1 MKTPA
6 VLRAAGRAIKLATT
20 HAQVAQTPHEVV
32 WTLNKAKLY
41 RYVSPVPAAERHPVP
56 LLLVFALMN
65 RPSIFDLRPGA
76 SFVEHM
82 VGKGYD
88 VFLLD
93 WGCPGPEDAGHGF
106 DTYALDYLP
115 RAIRKMRAL
124 TGAERFSMVGWCIGA
139 IITTIYAAL
148 RPHDGLENLVL
159 LTAPLDFTRRD
170 KLTFARWTD
179 PRWYDLDLVLEAYGN
194 MPGELIDY
202 GARALKPV
210 ENYLTSNLRIAE
222 NLDDPKIVESWHAMN
237 TWVTDLI
244 PIAGA
249 AFRTLIRDLYQDNR
263 LIRGELVVRGE
274 RVDLS
279 RIEAKLLTVIAEEDH
294 IVPPCQSET
303 IVDLVGSKDKTLVRV
318 SGGHIGVMA
327 GSGAKKGTWP
337 KIESWLAARSGE
349 ASAQPVA
356 NERSER
362 ERANQH

>member
-1 MKTPA
+1 MKTPK
-6 VLRAAGRAIKLATT
+6 VLQAAGRAIKVAST
-20 HAQVAQTPHEVV
+20 HARIAQTPHEVV

-65 RPSIFDLRPGA
+65 RASIFDLRPGA

-82 VGKGYD
+82 VAKGYD
-88 VFLLD
+88 VFLID
-93 WGCPGPEDAGHGF
+93 WGTPGPEDAGHGF
-106 DTYALDYLP
+106 DTYALEYLP
-115 RAIRKMRAL
+115 RAIRKML
-124 TGAERFSMVGWCIGA
+124 SITGAKRFSMVGWCIGA

-148 RPHDGLENLVL
+148 RPRGGLENLVL
-159 LTAPLDFTRRD
+159 LTAPLDFSRRD

-179 PRWYDLDLVLEAYGN
+179 PRWFDLDLVLEVYGN

-210 ENYLTSNLRIAE
+210 ENYVSSNLRVAE
-222 NLDDPKIVESWHAMN
+222 NLGDPKIVENWHAMH
-237 TWVTDLI
+237 TWVTDLV

-249 AFRTLIRDLYQDNR
+249 AYRTLIRELYQENR
-263 LIRGELVVRGE
+263 LIRDELVVRGE
-274 RVDLS
+274 RVVLS
-279 RIEAKLLTVIAEEDH
+279 NVEAKLLTVIAEEDH

-303 IVDLVGSKDKTLVRV
+303 IVLHVGSTDKTLLRV

-337 KIESWLAARSGE
+337 KIEAWLAARSGKM
-349 ASAQPVA
+349 APS
-356 NERSER
+356 
-362 ERANQH
+362 